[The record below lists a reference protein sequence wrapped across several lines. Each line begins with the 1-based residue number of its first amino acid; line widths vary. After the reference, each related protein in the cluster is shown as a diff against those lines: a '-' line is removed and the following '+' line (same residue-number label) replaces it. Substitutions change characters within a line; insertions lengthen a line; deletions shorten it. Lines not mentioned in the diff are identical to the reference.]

1 MESTSNERTW
11 TQDWQ
16 NEDWQN
22 EDGQNLDTSDTP
34 LHPMNRP
41 GIELNR
47 LNRYGLML
55 ALCALCALLSTWSRL
70 DLRSTSLSLD
80 EARSEYANAEAE
92 QARLRLELASLS
104 DPDWLAGAAET
115 LSLEGDAEVIHLQ
128 APAGNR

>member
-16 NEDWQN
+16 S
-22 EDGQNLDTSDTP
+22 EDGQHLDAPHAP
-34 LHPMNRP
+34 LHPMSRS

-47 LNRYGLML
+47 LNRYGFML
-55 ALCALCALLSTWSRL
+55 ALCALCALLSTWSRI

-80 EARSEYANAEAE
+80 EARSEFSAAEAE

-115 LSLEGDAEVIHLQ
+115 LSLESGAEVIHLQ
-128 APAGNR
+128 APATIR